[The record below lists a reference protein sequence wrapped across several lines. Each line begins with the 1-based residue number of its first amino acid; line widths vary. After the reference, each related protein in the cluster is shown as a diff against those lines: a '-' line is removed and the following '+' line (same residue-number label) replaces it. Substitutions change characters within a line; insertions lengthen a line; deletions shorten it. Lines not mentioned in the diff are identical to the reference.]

1 MFNNNYINNIP
12 PVTKNLIMV
21 NLVVF
26 VVMMLVPEQKE
37 ELITRYGSLHYF
49 SSPDF
54 NMAQLITYMFI
65 HGGFAHF
72 FFNMFTLFMFGPQI
86 EWALGSKRFLFYYL
100 SCGIGA
106 ALVQEG
112 VYAIMIQK
120 YAAFFTPDQF
130 EEIIHEGAA
139 ALHKHMNFTNPTY
152 AALNL
157 LVNGST
163 VGASGAIYGVLLAF
177 GMLYPNREIML
188 LIPPMPLKAKW
199 LVIGYGVIE
208 LVLGLSSRGDGVAHF
223 CHLGGMIFGVLI
235 ILYWKKKGTFNG
247 FY

>member
-1 MFNNNYINNIP
+1 
-12 PVTKNLIMV
+12 
-21 NLVVF
+21 
-26 VVMMLVPEQKE
+26 
-37 ELITRYGSLHYF
+37 
-49 SSPDF
+49 
-54 NMAQLITYMFI
+54 
-65 HGGFAHF
+65 
-72 FFNMFTLFMFGPQI
+72 MFGPQI